1 MKYKRKLNIL
11 VPWLWSITLCLIL
24 PSQAVAQTTYQLDKQ
39 LEASIKWYIGA
50 NGKVD
55 DNKAKELLD
64 TAASTGDPL
73 AVMWL
78 ARVYS
83 TGRMGYPAD
92 KTKAKDIAQGVIHNV
107 EALAE
112 QNVPEAVFL
121 MGTAYAEEI
130 GKNKNSQEA
139 VKWYR
144 RAAELGHTLAQHN
157 LGNAYAFAQG
167 IEQNHELAV
176 KWWRK
181 AAEQGDAIPQYQ
193 LGLSYEKGNGVE
205 KDLEKARYWYQQSAD
220 RGYAKASVALTRL
233 NRLKRLKR

>member
-1 MKYKRKLNIL
+1 MKSNSKFATPLL
-11 VPWLWSITLCLIL
+11 WPWGIALWFML
-24 PSQAVAQTTYQLDKQ
+24 PSSSFAQTTYQVDKH
-39 LEASIKWYIGA
+39 LEASIEWYIGA
-50 NGKVD
+50 TGKID
-55 DNKAKELLD
+55 DNKAKALLD

-73 AVMWL
+73 AVMWM

-92 KTKAKDIAQGVIHNV
+92 KSKAREIAQDVINNV
-107 EALAE
+107 ESLAE
-112 QNVPEAVFL
+112 QHVPEAVFL
-121 MGTAYAEEI
+121 MGTAYAEGL
-130 GKNKNSQEA
+130 GKNNNSQEA

-144 RAAELGHTLAQHN
+144 QAAEQGHTLAQHN

-176 KWWRK
+176 TWWRK

-205 KDLEKARYWYQQSAD
+205 KALEKARYWYQQSAD
-220 RGYAKASVALTRL
+220 RGYAKATSALSRL
-233 NRLKRLKR
+233 NRLERLNR